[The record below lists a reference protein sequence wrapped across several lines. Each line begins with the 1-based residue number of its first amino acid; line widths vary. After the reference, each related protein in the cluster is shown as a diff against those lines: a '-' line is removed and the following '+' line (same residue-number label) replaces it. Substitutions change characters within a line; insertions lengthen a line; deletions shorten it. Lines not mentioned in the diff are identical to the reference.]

1 MNENESTSWYARLG
15 KKAVALWNYCVH
27 GVWVDDRKKW
37 WINVIKTL
45 NITVKSFLST
55 DIQSQACAMTYRTLL
70 AMVPA
75 LALLIAIGR
84 GFGFQSVL
92 TDELYQIF
100 PGHKVA
106 VDQAMTFV
114 DSYLNQASEG
124 IFVGVGIVFLLWT
137 LISLMSNVEDVFN
150 LIWNVKEGRSIWRK
164 ITDYTAMF
172 LILPIL
178 MICGSGLSI
187 LVSSTIKTIFDF
199 EFMTPLITAAFEA
212 GSYVFTWLFFT
223 AVFML
228 IPNTK
233 VKFTNALIAG
243 VFTGTAFMVL
253 QWLFVSGQIYVA
265 KYNAIYGSFSFV
277 PLLLIWLQL
286 VWVICLCGSLI
297 CYASQNIFRFSFSD
311 QINAISARYKDKAIL
326 AIAAVIVKE
335 FVANRPPVEA
345 DWLIRT
351 YGFPSRLVADIID
364 RLMRVGVI
372 SRVALDDQRG
382 RYAYAPALNPDTLTV
397 SDLRNRL
404 RTFGMTGFIPEFAS
418 NFPGVV
424 NTIDSVDNA
433 VDAVTSNLLLKDLEI
448 HNPDKSE

>member
-1 MNENESTSWYARLG
+1 MNENGSTSRFIRLRQR
-15 KKAVALWNYCVH
+15 AVALWDYCVH
-27 GVWVDDRKKW
+27 GVWADNRKKW

-45 NITVKSFLST
+45 NITIKSFLST

-92 TDELYQIF
+92 TEELYQIF

-137 LISLMSNVEDVFN
+137 LISLMSNVENVFN
-150 LIWNVKEGRSIWRK
+150 LIWNVREGRSIWRK

-187 LVSSTIKTIFDF
+187 LVSSTIKTMFDF
-199 EFMTPLITAAFEA
+199 SFMTPLITMVFEA
-212 GSYVFTWLFFT
+212 GSYIFTWLFFT

-228 IPNTK
+228 IPNAK
-233 VKFTNALIAG
+233 VKFYNALIAG
-243 VFTGTAFMVL
+243 IFTGTAFMIL

-265 KYNAIYGSFSFV
+265 KYNAIYGSFSFL
-277 PLLLIWLQL
+277 PLLLLWMQL
-286 VWVICLCGSLI
+286 VWVICLSGSLI
-297 CYASQNIFRFSFSD
+297 CYASQNIFQYSFSD
-311 QINAISARYKDKAIL
+311 QINAISERYKDKAIL
-326 AIAAVIVKE
+326 AVAAVIVKE
-335 FVANRPPVEA
+335 FAANRPPVEA
-345 DWLIRT
+345 DRLTHT
-351 YGFPSRLVADIID
+351 YGFPSRLVSDIID
-364 RLMRVGVI
+364 RLMRVGAV
-372 SRVALDDQRG
+372 SRVVLDDQRG
-382 RYAYAPALNPDTLTV
+382 RYAYAPALNPDTMTV
-397 SDLRNRL
+397 GDLRNRL
-404 RTFGMTGFIPEFAS
+404 HTYGMTEFIPEFRT
-418 NFPGVV
+418 NFPGVITAMDNV
-424 NTIDSVDNA
+424 DASVDA
-433 VDAVTSNLLLKDLEI
+433 MASKILLKDLEI
-448 HNPDKSE
+448 HNPDKTD